1 MSGRGSRNQQYPPVW
16 YAALSTVQLVVDL
29 RLVDLFPLPSKVN
42 TMSDHVVPHFHND
55 AGVSVIEIGSKE
67 FMCVG
72 ANPPFDHPHVFLD
85 LGNDNEII
93 CPYCSTLYRYAAD
106 LAAGEARPPE
116 CVLKDKV
123 A

>member
-1 MSGRGSRNQQYPPVW
+1 LIAP
-16 YAALSTVQLVVDL
+16 
-29 RLVDLFPLPSKVN
+29 PLPKVIS
-42 TMSDHVVPHFHND
+42 MSDHVVPHFHND
-55 AGVSVIEIGSKE
+55 AGVPMIEIGSKE

-93 CPYCSTLYRYAAD
+93 CPYCSTLYRHAAD